1 MRKALLMVMA
11 LLLVANVGAQC
22 TAQQQTT
29 PAELQTPNVTL
40 ERVEIAHYWPFLLD
54 MSGQVP
60 GFEGIRH
67 GSPLELAFIFNVE
80 NPNDFDVMLDTLRFT
95 VAFEDFELQTVG
107 MYENSWIPPHKT
119 NQVRVNVTFDAVTVL
134 LSLLV
139 TGGFQLEEQGVSGPE
154 KVQGWWDGVQDFAFP
169 IHVVGGTA
177 DFESTQ
183 GTSLAAFEATFP

>member
-1 MRKALLMVMA
+1 MRKALLVVMA

-22 TAQQQTT
+22 AVQQAA

-54 MSGQVP
+54 MKGQVP

-107 MYENSWIPPHKT
+107 VYEDSWIPPHKI
-119 NQVRVNVTFDAVTVL
+119 NQVRVNVTFDSVTVL

-139 TGGFQLEEQGVSGPE
+139 TGGFKLEEQGVSGPE
-154 KVQGWWDGVQDFAFP
+154 KVRGWWDGVQDFAFP
-169 IHVVGGTA
+169 IQVVGGTA
-177 DFESTQ
+177 DFKSAQ
-183 GTSLAAFEATFP
+183 GDGLATFEATFP